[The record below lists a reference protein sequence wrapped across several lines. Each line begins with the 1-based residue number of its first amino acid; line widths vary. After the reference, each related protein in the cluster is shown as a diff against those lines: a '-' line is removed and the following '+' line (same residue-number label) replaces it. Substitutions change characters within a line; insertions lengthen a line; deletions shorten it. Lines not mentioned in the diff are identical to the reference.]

1 MSKKRHFSSSKTSV
15 FGGVGG
21 LFEKKKNDMC
31 AYTSSLESRLKELET
46 EAELV
51 AAKSIEEKRF
61 ENRWRSTSRRSLR
74 ALVKRAGR
82 QRAREARISRP

>member
-1 MSKKRHFSSSKTSV
+1 MSKIRHFSSSKTSV
-15 FGGVGG
+15 FGWVRG
-21 LFEKKKNDMC
+21 LFEKKNDMC
-31 AYTSSLESRLKELET
+31 ACTSSLESRLKELET

-61 ENRWRSTSRRSLR
+61 EKRWRSTSRRSLR
-74 ALVKRAGR
+74 ALVKRAGH